1 VSNTVLDAA
10 GNARL
15 AAMMDRFATGA
26 TTLIR
31 DLLPR
36 YGDELERARASF
48 RPAKIERRAYSLRHD
63 DRLLHVDAYP
73 TRPMRGRRILRVF
86 SNIASDGATRE
97 WLVGERFENF
107 ARGFCSRVRPPLPG
121 SAFIQNLVGLT
132 KGQRG
137 AYDHIMLGLHDAGKR
152 DTEYQ
157 SLSPRV
163 SASFPSGTTWIC
175 FTDQILHAAIAGH
188 CVLEQ
193 TFHLPVTS
201 MAHPELSPLQVLE
214 RLTGRVLA

>member
-107 ARGFCSRVRPPLPG
+107 ARGFCSPDIAPWSRRSTCLSRQWRIRNSLPCG
-121 SAFIQNLVGLT
+121 FS
-132 KGQRG
+132 K
-137 AYDHIMLGLHDAGKR
+137 D
-152 DTEYQ
+152 
-157 SLSPRV
+157 
-163 SASFPSGTTWIC
+163 
-175 FTDQILHAAIAGH
+175 
-188 CVLEQ
+188 
-193 TFHLPVTS
+193 
-201 MAHPELSPLQVLE
+201 
-214 RLTGRVLA
+214 